1 RAIQARE
8 NTGALGSTLAQ
19 GKIAGAQARS
29 DAMGQV
35 IGAGGQVGSS
45 IVMSDMRLK
54 ENINQIGD
62 TSHPDINMYE
72 WDWLAISGKSGMED
86 GFLAQEVE
94 KVWPDLVIEGDDGY
108 KRILKTEIENRLKE
122 LN

>member
-1 RAIQARE
+1 
-8 NTGALGSTLAQ
+8 
-19 GKIAGAQARS
+19 
-29 DAMGQV
+29 
-35 IGAGGQVGSS
+35 
-45 IVMSDMRLK
+45 
-54 ENINQIGD
+54 
-62 TSHPDINMYE
+62 
-72 WDWLAISGKSGMED
+72 MED